1 MFEHILVP
9 LDGSPLA
16 ECVVPHAVA
25 MAQTFDARIT
35 LLHVLEEHHDHVR
48 ESSSV
53 NLMDWRLWKAEG
65 EAYLD
70 EMAARMHEVGL
81 RTEQVLLEG
90 QAAERI
96 VEFTHEQDVD
106 LIILSSHGWS
116 GLSPWNVGSVVQKI
130 ILQTHTSA
138 MIVRAYELPSEDLTG
153 LRYRGLLVP
162 LDGSSRAEVVLAPLS
177 TLALFHGARVFLAH
191 VVSTPDML
199 TREPLSEEDVELVAL
214 IVERN
219 REAAAQYLA
228 QLKSRLDVNA
238 ETRLFVSDSTEATL
252 HECVDQEGV
261 DLVVISAHG
270 HSGEARRPYGS
281 MTMSFVVNGTSPL
294 LIVQDLPSNEM
305 IPTRAELAIQEYKG
319 H

>member
-16 ECVVPHAVA
+16 ECVMPHAVA

-35 LLHVLEEHHDHVR
+35 LLRVLEEHHVGD
-48 ESSSV
+48 SPSV
-53 NLMDWRLWKAEG
+53 DLLDWRLRKAEA

-70 EMAARMHEVGL
+70 EMAARLHEVGL

-96 VEFTHEQDVD
+96 IGFTHEQDVD
-106 LIILSSHGWS
+106 PIILSSHGWS

-130 ILQTHTSA
+130 ILRAHTSV
-138 MIVRAYELPSEDLTG
+138 MIVRAHELPSEDLTG
-153 LRYRGLLVP
+153 LRYRRLLVP

-177 TLALFHGARVFLAH
+177 TLALFHGARAFLAH
-191 VVSTPDML
+191 VVSTPDMP

-214 IVERN
+214 IVARN
-219 REAAAQYLA
+219 REAATRYLA
-228 QLKSRLDVNA
+228 QLKSRLDVDV
-238 ETRLFVSDSTEATL
+238 ETRLFVSDSTDATL
-252 HECVDQEGV
+252 HQFVDQEGV
-261 DLVVISAHG
+261 DLVVICAHG
-270 HSGEARRPYGS
+270 HSAEARRPCGS
-281 MTMSFVVNGTSPL
+281 MTMSFIINGTSPL
-294 LIVQDLPSNEM
+294 LIVQDLPSNAM
-305 IPTRAELAIQEYKG
+305 IPTRAELACREYKG